1 MLSMGEDQLSR
12 PGTKGRQ
19 LRAIASI
26 RSPSVALRRSE
37 MGRQDVN
44 GAASDDRREPCRS
57 LMVVD
62 VNEEAHPLGR
72 CAHPTAP
79 FLAHLIATQQQ
90 VPQTRQ
96 RRRAEPED
104 AVAVYAAAAHIA
116 ADGKDR
122 ALI

>member
-1 MLSMGEDQLSR
+1 MGEDQLSR

-19 LRAIASI
+19 MRAIASI

-44 GAASDDRREPCRS
+44 GAGSDDRREPCRS
-57 LMVVD
+57 LTVVEAD
-62 VNEEAHPLGR
+62 EEAHPLGCR
-72 CAHPTAP
+72 AHPTAP

-90 VPQTRQ
+90 MPQTRQ

-104 AVAVYAAAAHIA
+104 AFAVYFAATHRATA
-116 ADGKDR
+116 GKDR
-122 ALI
+122 GLI

>member
-1 MLSMGEDQLSR
+1 MGEDQLSR

-19 LRAIASI
+19 MRAIASI
-26 RSPSVALRRSE
+26 RSPSVAWRRPE
-37 MGRQDVN
+37 MGRQGVN
-44 GAASDDRREPCRS
+44 GAGSDDRHEPCRS

-62 VNEEAHPLGR
+62 ADEEAHPLGC

-79 FLAHLIATQQQ
+79 FLAHLIATKQQM
-90 VPQTRQ
+90 PQTRQ

-104 AVAVYAAAAHIA
+104 AAAVYAAAASRLV
-116 ADGKDR
+116 ADGEDR